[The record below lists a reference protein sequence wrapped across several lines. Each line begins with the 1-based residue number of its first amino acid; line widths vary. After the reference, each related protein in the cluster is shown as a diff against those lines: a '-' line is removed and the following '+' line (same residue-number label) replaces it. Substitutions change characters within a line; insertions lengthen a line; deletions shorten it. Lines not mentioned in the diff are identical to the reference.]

1 MNTTSIENKKIAKE
15 FFEALSSGSDSY
27 LDFYTDE
34 SMIWTAGENAIGGRR
49 TKTVSYT
56 HLRAHET

>member
-1 MNTTSIENKKIAKE
+1 MNKTSIENKKIAID

-34 SMIWTAGENAIGGRR
+34 SIIWTAGENAIGGRR
-49 TKTVSYT
+49 TKKENY
-56 HLRAHET
+56 